1 MFFIIETETLRKYP
15 VVPATNRR
23 CTKEYTLPGTNIVLP
38 VGTMVGIPIISLHG
52 DPKYY
57 PNPKRFDPDRFS
69 AANKSGKTFS
79 DMPYL
84 PFGDGPRNCIGMRMG
99 KLFTKVGIATILQK
113 FRIELDARHTESELT
128 FAKDAIIPIAVG
140 GINLKMHHRK

>member
-1 MFFIIETETLRKYP
+1 MRKYP
-15 VVPATNRR
+15 VVPALGRI

-38 VGTMVGIPIISLHG
+38 KGTRITIPVISLHG

-57 PNPKRFDPDRFS
+57 PNPKQFDPDRFS
-69 AANKSGKTFS
+69 NANKSGKTFL

-99 KLFTKVGIATILQK
+99 KLFTKVGVAATMQK
-113 FRIELDARHTESELT
+113 FRVELDDRHIGRDLK
-128 FAKDAIIPIAVG
+128 FAPDTIVATPID
-140 GINLKMHHRK
+140 GIHLKFHCRD